1 MYVYK
6 CRLCAGGACYMFLP
20 NKIDETFK
28 NELLID
34 TCPQEFDHDAD
45 FGLLSLNETKKV
57 LDDLNRVQNDSET
70 KMVFGDDAI
79 NALDRMGLGESK
91 WNKING

>member
-20 NKIDETFK
+20 NKMDETFK

-34 TCPQEFDHDAD
+34 TCPQEYDNDAD
-45 FGLLSLNETKKV
+45 FGLLSIEETREV
-57 LDDLNRVQNDSET
+57 LHNLDRIQKDSAMQ
-70 KMVFGDDAI
+70 MVLGDDAEDAVSNI
-79 NALDRMGLGESK
+79 GFR
-91 WNKING
+91 